1 MAESDRKI
9 KEDFKTMTMTVTF
22 NSFDEM
28 MDFARSL
35 TGQVHGTAVQ
45 PAPVREPSQTA
56 VPTAPVAPAASV
68 PTASAAPVPTASAA
82 PVPTAPAAPGAVP
95 SAPVTP
101 APVAQAT
108 ATVPT
113 STHTYTPDELAKAA
127 MPLMDAGK
135 QQELIGLVHQF
146 GASSIPELRPE
157 QYGAFATA
165 VRGMGAQI

>member
-9 KEDFKTMTMTVTF
+9 KEDFKTMTMSVTF

-28 MDFARSL
+28 VDFARSL

-45 PAPVREPSQTA
+45 PVPVQETSQTSVPTA
-56 VPTAPVAPAASV
+56 SVPTAPAASAPAASV
-68 PTASAAPVPTASAA
+68 A
-82 PVPTAPAAPGAVP
+82 PVPTAPATPAAVP
-95 SAPVTP
+95 TAPVTP
-101 APVAQAT
+101 APA
-108 ATVPT
+108 VPT

-165 VRGMGAQI
+165 LRGMGAQI

>member
-1 MAESDRKI
+1 
-9 KEDFKTMTMTVTF
+9 MTMTVTF

-82 PVPTAPAAPGAVP
+82 PVP
-95 SAPVTP
+95 
-101 APVAQAT
+101 VAQAT

-165 VRGMGAQI
+165 LRGMGAQI

>member
-1 MAESDRKI
+1 
-9 KEDFKTMTMTVTF
+9 MTMTVTF

-35 TGQVHGTAVQ
+35 TGQVHGTEVQ
-45 PAPVREPSQTA
+45 PAPVQETSQA
-56 VPTAPVAPAASV
+56 SVPAASV
-68 PTASAAPVPTASAA
+68 PTAPVTPAAYAPAASAA
-82 PVPTAPAAPGAVP
+82 YAPAASAAAVP
-95 SAPVTP
+95 TAPVTP
-101 APVAQAT
+101 APA
-108 ATVPT
+108 VPT

-165 VRGMGAQI
+165 LRGMGAQI

>member
-56 VPTAPVAPAASV
+56 VPTAPVAPAAS
-68 PTASAAPVPTASAA
+68 VPTASAA

-165 VRGMGAQI
+165 LRGMGAQI

>member
-1 MAESDRKI
+1 
-9 KEDFKTMTMTVTF
+9 MTMTVTF

-28 MDFARSL
+28 VDFARSL

-45 PAPVREPSQTA
+45 PVPVQETSQTSVPTA
-56 VPTAPVAPAASV
+56 SVPTAPVTPAASAPAASV
-68 PTASAAPVPTASAA
+68 A
-82 PVPTAPAAPGAVP
+82 PVPTAPATPAAVP
-95 SAPVTP
+95 TAPVTP
-101 APVAQAT
+101 APA
-108 ATVPT
+108 VPT

-165 VRGMGAQI
+165 LRGMGAQI

>member
-1 MAESDRKI
+1 MEESDRKI

-28 MDFARSL
+28 VDFARSL
-35 TGQVHGTAVQ
+35 TGQAHGTVVQ
-45 PAPVREPSQTA
+45 
-56 VPTAPVAPAASV
+56 TAPVQETSQTSVSTASV
-68 PTASAAPVPTASAA
+68 PTAPAASAA
-82 PVPTAPAAPGAVP
+82 PVPTAPATSAAVP
-95 SAPVTP
+95 TAPVTP
-101 APVAQAT
+101 APA
-108 ATVPT
+108 VPT

-165 VRGMGAQI
+165 LRGMGAQI

>member
-1 MAESDRKI
+1 
-9 KEDFKTMTMTVTF
+9 MTMTVTF

-35 TGQVHGTAVQ
+35 TGQVHGPVVQ
-45 PAPVREPSQTA
+45 PALVREPSQTA
-56 VPTAPVAPAASV
+56 VPTAPVAPVASV
-68 PTASAAPVPTASAA
+68 PTAPV
-82 PVPTAPAAPGAVP
+82 APGAVP
-95 SAPVTP
+95 TTPVTP
-101 APVAQAT
+101 APAVQAP

-165 VRGMGAQI
+165 LRGMGAQI

>member
-28 MDFARSL
+28 VDFARSL

-45 PAPVREPSQTA
+45 PVPVQETSQTS
-56 VPTAPVAPAASV
+56 VPTASVPTAPAASV
-68 PTASAAPVPTASAA
+68 A
-82 PVPTAPAAPGAVP
+82 PVPTAPATPAAVP
-95 SAPVTP
+95 TAPVTP
-101 APVAQAT
+101 APAI
-108 ATVPT
+108 PT
-113 STHTYTPDELAKAA
+113 SAHTYTPDELAKAA

-165 VRGMGAQI
+165 LRGMGAQI

>member
-1 MAESDRKI
+1 
-9 KEDFKTMTMTVTF
+9 MTMTVTF

-28 MDFARSL
+28 VDFARSL

-45 PAPVREPSQTA
+45 PVPVQETSQTS
-56 VPTAPVAPAASV
+56 VPTASVPTAPAASV
-68 PTASAAPVPTASAA
+68 A
-82 PVPTAPAAPGAVP
+82 PVPTAPATPAAVP
-95 SAPVTP
+95 TAPVTP
-101 APVAQAT
+101 APA
-108 ATVPT
+108 VPT
-113 STHTYTPDELAKAA
+113 SAHTYTPDEMAKAA

-165 VRGMGAQI
+165 LRGMGAQI

>member
-28 MDFARSL
+28 VDFARSL

-45 PAPVREPSQTA
+45 PVPVQETSQTS
-56 VPTAPVAPAASV
+56 VPTASVPTAPAASV
-68 PTASAAPVPTASAA
+68 A
-82 PVPTAPAAPGAVP
+82 PVPTAPATPAAVP
-95 SAPVTP
+95 TAPVTP
-101 APVAQAT
+101 EPA
-108 ATVPT
+108 VPT
-113 STHTYTPDELAKAA
+113 SSHTYTPDELAKAA

-165 VRGMGAQI
+165 LRGMGAQI

>member
-1 MAESDRKI
+1 
-9 KEDFKTMTMTVTF
+9 MTMTVTF

-35 TGQVHGTAVQ
+35 TGQVHGTEVQ
-45 PAPVREPSQTA
+45 PAPVQETSQA
-56 VPTAPVAPAASV
+56 SVPAASV
-68 PTASAAPVPTASAA
+68 PTAPVTPAAYAPAASAA
-82 PVPTAPAAPGAVP
+82 YAPAASAAYAPAASAAAVP
-95 SAPVTP
+95 TAPVTP
-101 APVAQAT
+101 APA
-108 ATVPT
+108 VPT

-165 VRGMGAQI
+165 LRGMGAQI

>member
-1 MAESDRKI
+1 
-9 KEDFKTMTMTVTF
+9 MTMTVTF

-68 PTASAAPVPTASAA
+68 PTASAAPVPTA
-82 PVPTAPAAPGAVP
+82 PA
-95 SAPVTP
+95 APVTP

-165 VRGMGAQI
+165 LRGMGAQI

>member
-1 MAESDRKI
+1 
-9 KEDFKTMTMTVTF
+9 MTMTVTF

-28 MDFARSL
+28 VDFARSL

-45 PAPVREPSQTA
+45 PVPVQETSQTSVPTA
-56 VPTAPVAPAASV
+56 SVPTAPAASAPAASV
-68 PTASAAPVPTASAA
+68 A
-82 PVPTAPAAPGAVP
+82 PVPTAPATPAAVP
-95 SAPVTP
+95 TAPVTP
-101 APVAQAT
+101 APA
-108 ATVPT
+108 VPT

-146 GASSIPELRPE
+146 GASSIQELRPE

-165 VRGMGAQI
+165 LRGMGAQI

>member
-1 MAESDRKI
+1 
-9 KEDFKTMTMTVTF
+9 MTMTVTF

-45 PAPVREPSQTA
+45 SAPVQETSQTAVQETSQTA
-56 VPTAPVAPAASV
+56 VPTAPAASAPAA
-68 PTASAAPVPTASAA
+68 PV
-82 PVPTAPAAPGAVP
+82 APGAVP
-95 SAPVTP
+95 TTPVTP
-101 APVAQAT
+101 APAVQAPT
-108 ATVPT
+108 TVPT

-165 VRGMGAQI
+165 LRGMGAQI

>member
-1 MAESDRKI
+1 
-9 KEDFKTMTMTVTF
+9 MTMTVTF

-35 TGQVHGTAVQ
+35 TGQVHGPVVQ

-56 VPTAPVAPAASV
+56 VPTAPVAPVASV
-68 PTASAAPVPTASAA
+68 PAASAA
-82 PVPTAPAAPGAVP
+82 PVPTAPVAPGAVP
-95 SAPVTP
+95 TTPVTP
-101 APVAQAT
+101 APAVQAPT
-108 ATVPT
+108 TVPT

-165 VRGMGAQI
+165 LRGMGAQI

>member
-9 KEDFKTMTMTVTF
+9 KEDFKKMTMTVTF
-22 NSFDEM
+22 NSINEM
-28 MDFARSL
+28 VDFARSL
-35 TGQVHGTAVQ
+35 TGQVNGTAVQ
-45 PAPVREPSQTA
+45 PVPVQETSQTS
-56 VPTAPVAPAASV
+56 VPTAPAASAPAASV
-68 PTASAAPVPTASAA
+68 A
-82 PVPTAPAAPGAVP
+82 PVPTAPATPAAVP
-95 SAPVTP
+95 TAPVTP
-101 APVAQAT
+101 APA
-108 ATVPT
+108 VPT

-165 VRGMGAQI
+165 LRGMGAQI

>member
-1 MAESDRKI
+1 
-9 KEDFKTMTMTVTF
+9 MTMTVTF

-82 PVPTAPAAPGAVP
+82 PVPTAPAAP
-95 SAPVTP
+95 VTP

-165 VRGMGAQI
+165 LRGMGAQI

>member
-1 MAESDRKI
+1 
-9 KEDFKTMTMTVTF
+9 MTMAVTF

-45 PAPVREPSQTA
+45 PAPVQETSQTSVPTASVPTAPAASVTPAASAPATPAAVPTAPATPAA
-56 VPTAPVAPAASV
+56 VPTAPV
-68 PTASAAPVPTASAA
+68 
-82 PVPTAPAAPGAVP
+82 
-95 SAPVTP
+95 TP
-101 APVAQAT
+101 APA
-108 ATVPT
+108 VPT

-165 VRGMGAQI
+165 LRGMGAQI

>member
-35 TGQVHGTAVQ
+35 TGQVHGTEVQ
-45 PAPVREPSQTA
+45 PAPVQETSQA
-56 VPTAPVAPAASV
+56 SVPAASV
-68 PTASAAPVPTASAA
+68 PTAPVTPAAYAPAASAA
-82 PVPTAPAAPGAVP
+82 PVPTAPA
-95 SAPVTP
+95 TP
-101 APVAQAT
+101 AA
-108 ATVPT
+108 VPT

-165 VRGMGAQI
+165 LRGMGAQI

>member
-1 MAESDRKI
+1 
-9 KEDFKTMTMTVTF
+9 MTMTVTF

-28 MDFARSL
+28 VDFARSL

-45 PAPVREPSQTA
+45 PVPVQETSQTSVPTASVPTAPAASVAPVPTAPTTPAA
-56 VPTAPVAPAASV
+56 VPTAPV
-68 PTASAAPVPTASAA
+68 
-82 PVPTAPAAPGAVP
+82 
-95 SAPVTP
+95 TP
-101 APVAQAT
+101 APA
-108 ATVPT
+108 VPT

-165 VRGMGAQI
+165 LRGMGAQI

>member
-1 MAESDRKI
+1 
-9 KEDFKTMTMTVTF
+9 MTMTVTF

-28 MDFARSL
+28 VDFARSL

-45 PAPVREPSQTA
+45 PVPVQETSQTSVPTA
-56 VPTAPVAPAASV
+56 SVPTAPAASAPAASV
-68 PTASAAPVPTASAA
+68 A
-82 PVPTAPAAPGAVP
+82 PVPTAPATPAAVP
-95 SAPVTP
+95 TAPVTP
-101 APVAQAT
+101 APA
-108 ATVPT
+108 VPT

-165 VRGMGAQI
+165 LRGMGAQI

>member
-28 MDFARSL
+28 VDFARSL

-45 PAPVREPSQTA
+45 PAPVQETSQA
-56 VPTAPVAPAASV
+56 SVPAASV
-68 PTASAAPVPTASAA
+68 PTAPVTPAAYAPAASAA
-82 PVPTAPAAPGAVP
+82 PVPTAPA
-95 SAPVTP
+95 TP
-101 APVAQAT
+101 AA
-108 ATVPT
+108 VPT

-165 VRGMGAQI
+165 LRGMGAQI

>member
-1 MAESDRKI
+1 
-9 KEDFKTMTMTVTF
+9 MTMTVTF

-28 MDFARSL
+28 VDFARSL

-45 PAPVREPSQTA
+45 PVPVQETSQTS
-56 VPTAPVAPAASV
+56 VPTAPAASAPAASV
-68 PTASAAPVPTASAA
+68 APVPTAPAASAA
-82 PVPTAPAAPGAVP
+82 PVPTAPA
-95 SAPVTP
+95 TP
-101 APVAQAT
+101 AA
-108 ATVPT
+108 VPT

-165 VRGMGAQI
+165 LRGMGAQI

>member
-28 MDFARSL
+28 VDFARSL

-45 PAPVREPSQTA
+45 PVPVQETSQTS
-56 VPTAPVAPAASV
+56 VPTASVPTAPAASV
-68 PTASAAPVPTASAA
+68 A
-82 PVPTAPAAPGAVP
+82 PVPTAPATPAAVP
-95 SAPVTP
+95 TAPVTP
-101 APVAQAT
+101 APA
-108 ATVPT
+108 VPT
-113 STHTYTPDELAKAA
+113 SAHTYTPDELAKAA

-165 VRGMGAQI
+165 LRGMGAQI

>member
-1 MAESDRKI
+1 MAETDRKI
-9 KEDFKTMTMTVTF
+9 KEDFKIMTLTVSF

-28 MDFARSL
+28 VDFARSL
-35 TGQVHGTAVQ
+35 TGQVHGSAVQ
-45 PAPVREPSQTA
+45 AAPVQEPSQSA
-56 VPTAPVAPAASV
+56 VPTARVTPVASAPAA
-68 PTASAAPVPTASAA
+68 PVTS
-82 PVPTAPAAPGAVP
+82 VPTAPAAPTAVP
-95 SAPVTP
+95 AAPATP
-101 APVAQAT
+101 APAVQAP
-108 ATVPT
+108 AAVPT

-165 VRGMGAQI
+165 LRGMGAQI

>member
-1 MAESDRKI
+1 
-9 KEDFKTMTMTVTF
+9 MTMTVTF

-28 MDFARSL
+28 MGFARSL
-35 TGQVHGTAVQ
+35 TGQVHGPAVQ
-45 PAPVREPSQTA
+45 PAQVREPSRAA
-56 VPTAPVAPAASV
+56 VPTAPVVPEASIPA
-68 PTASAAPVPTASAA
+68 TSAA
-82 PVPTAPAAPGAVP
+82 PVPTAPSAV
-95 SAPVTP
+95 STAPVTP
-101 APVAQAT
+101 APAVQAA

-165 VRGMGAQI
+165 LRGMGAQI

>member
-1 MAESDRKI
+1 
-9 KEDFKTMTMTVTF
+9 MTMTVTF

-28 MDFARSL
+28 VDFARSL

-45 PAPVREPSQTA
+45 PVPVQETSQTS
-56 VPTAPVAPAASV
+56 VPTASVPTAPAASV
-68 PTASAAPVPTASAA
+68 A
-82 PVPTAPAAPGAVP
+82 PVPTAPATPAAVP
-95 SAPVTP
+95 TAPVTP
-101 APVAQAT
+101 APA
-108 ATVPT
+108 VPT

-165 VRGMGAQI
+165 LRGMGAQI

>member
-28 MDFARSL
+28 VDFARSL

-45 PAPVREPSQTA
+45 PVPVQETSQTS
-56 VPTAPVAPAASV
+56 VPTASVPTAPAASV
-68 PTASAAPVPTASAA
+68 A
-82 PVPTAPAAPGAVP
+82 PVPTAPATPAAVP
-95 SAPVTP
+95 TAPVTP
-101 APVAQAT
+101 APA
-108 ATVPT
+108 VPT

-165 VRGMGAQI
+165 LRGMGAQI

>member
-1 MAESDRKI
+1 
-9 KEDFKTMTMTVTF
+9 MTMTVTF

-28 MDFARSL
+28 VDFARSL

-45 PAPVREPSQTA
+45 PVPVQETSQTS
-56 VPTAPVAPAASV
+56 VPTAPAASV
-68 PTASAAPVPTASAA
+68 A
-82 PVPTAPAAPGAVP
+82 PVPTAPATPAAVP
-95 SAPVTP
+95 TAPVTP
-101 APVAQAT
+101 APA
-108 ATVPT
+108 VPT

-165 VRGMGAQI
+165 LRGMGAQI

>member
-28 MDFARSL
+28 VDFARSL

-45 PAPVREPSQTA
+45 PVPVQETSQTSVPTASVPTAPAASAPAASVAPVLTAPATPAA
-56 VPTAPVAPAASV
+56 VPTAPV
-68 PTASAAPVPTASAA
+68 
-82 PVPTAPAAPGAVP
+82 
-95 SAPVTP
+95 TP
-101 APVAQAT
+101 APA
-108 ATVPT
+108 VPT

-165 VRGMGAQI
+165 LRGMGAQI

>member
-1 MAESDRKI
+1 
-9 KEDFKTMTMTVTF
+9 MTMTVTF

-28 MDFARSL
+28 VDFARSL

-45 PAPVREPSQTA
+45 PVPVQDTSQTSVPTA
-56 VPTAPVAPAASV
+56 SVPTAPAASAPAASV
-68 PTASAAPVPTASAA
+68 A
-82 PVPTAPAAPGAVP
+82 PVPTAPATPAAVP
-95 SAPVTP
+95 TAPVTP
-101 APVAQAT
+101 APA
-108 ATVPT
+108 VPT

-165 VRGMGAQI
+165 LRGMGAQI

>member
-28 MDFARSL
+28 VDFARSL

-45 PAPVREPSQTA
+45 PVPVQETSQTSVPTA
-56 VPTAPVAPAASV
+56 SVPTAPAASAPAASV
-68 PTASAAPVPTASAA
+68 A
-82 PVPTAPAAPGAVP
+82 PVPTAPATPAAVP
-95 SAPVTP
+95 TAPVTP
-101 APVAQAT
+101 APA
-108 ATVPT
+108 VPT

-165 VRGMGAQI
+165 LRGMGAQI

>member
-1 MAESDRKI
+1 
-9 KEDFKTMTMTVTF
+9 MTMTVTF

-35 TGQVHGTAVQ
+35 TGQVQGTAVQ
-45 PAPVREPSQTA
+45 AAPVQETSQTA
-56 VPTAPVAPAASV
+56 IPTAPAAPVPTAPVAP
-68 PTASAAPVPTASAA
+68 
-82 PVPTAPAAPGAVP
+82 GAVP
-95 SAPVTP
+95 TTPVTP
-101 APVAQAT
+101 APAVQAPT
-108 ATVPT
+108 TVPT

-165 VRGMGAQI
+165 LRGMGAQI

>member
-28 MDFARSL
+28 VDFARSL

-45 PAPVREPSQTA
+45 PVPVQETSQTS
-56 VPTAPVAPAASV
+56 VPTASVPTAPAASV
-68 PTASAAPVPTASAA
+68 A
-82 PVPTAPAAPGAVP
+82 PVPTAPATPAAVP
-95 SAPVTP
+95 TAHVTP
-101 APVAQAT
+101 APA
-108 ATVPT
+108 VPT
-113 STHTYTPDELAKAA
+113 SAHTYTPDELAKAA

-165 VRGMGAQI
+165 LRGMGAQI

>member
-1 MAESDRKI
+1 
-9 KEDFKTMTMTVTF
+9 MTMTVTF

-45 PAPVREPSQTA
+45 AASVREPSQ
-56 VPTAPVAPAASV
+56 ASV
-68 PTASAAPVPTASAA
+68 PTASVPTAPAASAA
-82 PVPTAPAAPGAVP
+82 PVPTAPAAPASVP
-95 SAPVTP
+95 TAPVTS

-165 VRGMGAQI
+165 LRGMGAQI

>member
-1 MAESDRKI
+1 
-9 KEDFKTMTMTVTF
+9 MTMTVTF

-56 VPTAPVAPAASV
+56 VPTAPVAPAAS
-68 PTASAAPVPTASAA
+68 VPTASAA

-165 VRGMGAQI
+165 LRGMGAQI